1 MGAPQIV
8 VVGSYAT
15 GLTMKVPR
23 LPTSGET
30 LMGRG
35 YRVDFGGKGSNQAVG
50 CARLGA
56 QVQFVG
62 RIGNDRFGDAAF
74 NLYREEGVGVSH
86 TKRSREAPTG
96 VGFIVVEEESGRN
109 CIVIDPGANAL
120 LRAADVA
127 EAETA
132 LQSASVVLTQLEIPV
147 EAAASAM
154 ERGRANGAIT
164 VLNPAPAAPL
174 PVSLLRSV
182 DVLTPNEG
190 EAKVLAGYPPDAVV
204 EPQVVAQQLIRS
216 GVKHVVITLGEQG
229 ALLVNAD
236 SQTHFP
242 AVQVQAVDTT
252 GAGDAF
258 NAGLAVALAHRSSIE
273 QAVEFATITG
283 AMAVTR
289 EGVIPSLPGR
299 EEVLAF
305 LSDHKMAAPDW
316 LGSIAAADS
325 PTEAR

>member
-1 MGAPQIV
+1 MSAPQIV

-56 QVQFVG
+56 QVHFIC
-62 RIGNDRFGDAAF
+62 RIGSDRFGDAAF
-74 NLYREEGVGVSH
+74 NLYREEGVGVVH
-86 TKRSREAPTG
+86 ATRSGDAPTG

-120 LRAADVA
+120 LSAADVA
-127 EAETA
+127 EAETV
-132 LQSASVVLTQLEIPV
+132 LRSASVVLTQLEIPV
-147 EAAASAM
+147 TAAASAM

-164 VLNPAPAAPL
+164 VLNPAPAHSL
-174 PVSLLRSV
+174 PASLLRSV
-182 DVLTPNEG
+182 DFLTPNES
-190 EAKVLAGYPPDAVV
+190 EAKVLAGYPPDAEV
-204 EPQVVAQQLIRS
+204 EPHVVAQDLIRS
-216 GVKHVVITLGEQG
+216 GVKHVVITLGQQG

-236 SQTHFP
+236 SRTHFRT
-242 AVQVQAVDTT
+242 VQVQAVDTT

-273 QAVEFATITG
+273 EAVEFATFTG
-283 AMAVTR
+283 AMAVTK
-289 EGVIPSLPGR
+289 EGVIPSLPGLG
-299 EEVLAF
+299 EVLAF
-305 LSDHKMAAPDW
+305 LSDHKMGAPEW
-316 LGSIAAADS
+316 LCKIAATD
-325 PTEAR
+325 TEAR

>member
-1 MGAPQIV
+1 MSAPQIA

-15 GLTMKVPR
+15 GLTMKVRR

-56 QVQFVG
+56 QVHFIC
-62 RIGNDRFGDAAF
+62 RIGNDRFGDMAF
-74 NLYREEGVGVSH
+74 NLYREEGVGVTH
-86 TKRSREAPTG
+86 AKRSGEAPTG

-120 LRAADVA
+120 LSAADVA

-132 LQSASVVLTQLEIPV
+132 LRSASVVLTQLEIPV
-147 EAAASAM
+147 AAAARAT
-154 ERGRANGAIT
+154 ECGRSNGAIT
-164 VLNPAPAAPL
+164 ILNPAPASPL
-174 PVSLLRSV
+174 PASLLRSV
-182 DVLTPNEG
+182 DVLTPNEN
-190 EAKVLAGYPPDAVV
+190 EAKVLAGYAPDAAV
-204 EPQVVAQQLIRS
+204 EPQAVARELIRT

-236 SQTHFP
+236 SQVHFP
-242 AVQVQAVDTT
+242 AVQVQPVDTT

-258 NAGLAVALAHRSSIE
+258 NAGLAVALAHRGSIE
-273 QAVEFATITG
+273 QAVEFAIVTG
-283 AMAVTR
+283 AMAVTK

-299 EEVLAF
+299 DEVLAF

-316 LGSIAAADS
+316 LGSIAGADS
-325 PTEAR
+325 RTGAR